1 MAHGFFVV
9 KRAVATNR
17 LFWRATKTLDVLISK
32 STPLS
37 VETPDQGPRPYCAV
51 NLAATASR
59 RATMSKASSAV
70 AISSWICISDLAPK
84 LARFGPLA
92 SSAAPDRYPGVQ

>member
-59 RATMSKASSAV
+59 RATMSKVSSAV
-70 AISSWICISDLAPK
+70 AISNLIRISDLVSK
-84 LARFGPLA
+84 LARGGPLA
-92 SSAAPDRYPGVQ
+92 SSAAPDGY